1 MFAYLPGVVATEPLL
16 ILGGLYNNDVPDLLE
31 HVNVCLVLLL
41 GLLLIIEVNPRGIEV
56 EVEGD
61 GRFSP

>member
-1 MFAYLPGVVATEPLL
+1 MEPLL
-16 ILGGLYNNDVPDLLE
+16 ILGGLYNGDVLDLLE

-56 EVEGD
+56 EVKGD
-61 GRFSP
+61 DHFSP